1 MHLHA
6 LYDGLKDLHT
16 IQKPWSWYFNIY
28 GSILQYKGFQARQL
42 PASKFILVATMGA
55 KEKILF

>member
-16 IQKPWSWYFNIY
+16 IQKPWSYFNIY
-28 GSILQYKGFQARQL
+28 GSILQCKGFLARQL
-42 PASKFILVATMGA
+42 PAPKFILVATMGV